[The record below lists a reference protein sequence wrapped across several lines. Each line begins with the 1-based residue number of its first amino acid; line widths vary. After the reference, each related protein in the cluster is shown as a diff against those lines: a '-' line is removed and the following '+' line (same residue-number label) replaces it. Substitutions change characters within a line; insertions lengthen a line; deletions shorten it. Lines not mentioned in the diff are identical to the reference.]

1 MIEYIRTREELA
13 ENLKLIRKCRGLSQ
27 QNVADKLH
35 VERSTYSYY
44 ETGSTTP
51 TFTMVISLADVL
63 SVELIDLLTIKG
75 AVRAKEKRIIEQHNY
90 VKSKEELAENMK
102 FIRKCRELSQ
112 QKVANKLGVDRSTY
126 AYYETAMTE
135 PSFLTAIKLVEI
147 FDVEPID
154 LGTVNGSIN
163 ARMKM

>member
-27 QNVADKLH
+27 QSVADKLY
-35 VERSTYSYY
+35 VDRSTYSYY
-44 ETGSTTP
+44 EIGKSTP
-51 TFTMVISLADVL
+51 PFTMVISLADVL
-63 SVELIDLLTIKG
+63 SVELIDLLTIEG

-90 VKSKEELAENMK
+90 VKNKEELAENMK

-112 QKVANKLGVDRSTY
+112 QKVADKLGVDRSTY
-126 AYYETAMTE
+126 AYYETATNE
-135 PSFLTAIKLVEI
+135 PSFITAIKLVEI
-147 FDVEPID
+147 FEIQPID
-154 LGTVNGSIN
+154 LGTVTGAIN